1 MTVDGIGFTV
11 TASGSSSGTVSGD
24 PFSLPDDNT
33 DPRNP
38 RWSRQTRSLLRIRA
52 AGSDE
57 MMMISKISER
67 PLLRVGSFSAAG
79 NGCTA
84 DRIPRPLLFQSH

>member
-38 RWSRQTRSLLRIRA
+38 TQMEPANPEPASNPGSRKRRDDDDLEDQ
-52 AGSDE
+52 
-57 MMMISKISER
+57 
-67 PLLRVGSFSAAG
+67 
-79 NGCTA
+79 
-84 DRIPRPLLFQSH
+84 